1 MSDITQ
7 RLNQKM
13 SMQGLCQEWKAELEQ
28 KHASEVQRLTEAH
41 ENEVARLGMQLDH
54 LREELATLRNTNS
67 TTARQRADPAEMQAA
82 YAEAQARDM
91 KYVLKVQELLLLGRL
106 EDASERYVT

>member
-1 MSDITQ
+1 
-7 RLNQKM
+7 
-13 SMQGLCQEWKAELEQ
+13 
-28 KHASEVQRLTEAH
+28 
-41 ENEVARLGMQLDH
+41 
-54 LREELATLRNTNS
+54 
-67 TTARQRADPAEMQAA
+67 MQAA